1 MFKMV
6 DNFLNN
12 IYSQEK
18 TESNEKTEPPEQA
31 EPVEPAE
38 LAKPAEPAELTKPA
52 EPVEPAKTVESV
64 EKNEVVGKPFFSGLF
79 DFFTKH
85 LACSTNKD
93 DVIAPS
99 NKPVE
104 LETPEP
110 TAI

>member
-18 TESNEKTEPPEQA
+18 TESTEKPEQA
-31 EPVEPAE
+31 
-38 LAKPAEPAELTKPA
+38 KPA
-52 EPVEPAKTVESV
+52 EPAKTVESV
-64 EKNEVVGKPFFSGLF
+64 EKNEVVVKPFFSGLF

-104 LETPEP
+104 VETPEP

>member
-18 TESNEKTEPPEQA
+18 TESNEKTEPT
-31 EPVEPAE
+31 EPT
-38 LAKPAEPAELTKPA
+38 EPAELTKPA

>member
-1 MFKMV
+1 MV

-18 TESNEKTEPPEQA
+18 TESTEKPELA
-31 EPVEPAE
+31 EPAPAE
-38 LAKPAEPAELTKPA
+38 LAEP

-64 EKNEVVGKPFFSGLF
+64 EKNEVVVKPFFSGLF

-99 NKPVE
+99 NKPLE

>member
-1 MFKMV
+1 MV
-6 DNFLNN
+6 DNLLNN

-18 TESNEKTEPPEQA
+18 TESTETPEQA
-31 EPVEPAE
+31 ESAKPVE
-38 LAKPAEPAELTKPA
+38 PAEPAELTKPA

-85 LACSTNKD
+85 LACSTNND

-99 NKPVE
+99 NKPVD